1 VILEPKPRIIS
12 SLESAFYK
20 IPRRIAEKHII
31 GKGFSTM
38 FKGRDMIGKTIVSY
52 DNGEKFDAVKDL
64 IFDQDSHQLLGFLV
78 REGGW
83 LKHAQILLLG
93 DVQAIGVDAV
103 ITGASQLCNE

>member
-1 VILEPKPRIIS
+1 
-12 SLESAFYK
+12 
-20 IPRRIAEKHII
+20 
-31 GKGFSTM
+31 M